1 MKNVSFRYDEGSF
14 YLKNI
19 NFEILKGQTVA
30 LVGAS
35 GSGKSTIADL
45 IPRFYDISEG
55 NILIDNKD
63 IKEYT
68 VESLRR
74 MMGIVTQE
82 TILLNTTISNNISYG
97 SKMIKKDDVVE
108 AAKAANALEFIQ
120 ELDNGFETIIG
131 ERGVKLSGGQKQ
143 RIAIARAIYKKSI
156 ITHT

>member
-1 MKNVSFRYDEGSF
+1 MR
-14 YLKNI
+14 
-19 NFEILKGQTVA
+19 QTIA

-45 IPRFYDISEG
+45 IPRFYDIHKG
-55 NILIDNKD
+55 KILIDNKN
-63 IKEYT
+63 IKEYK

-82 TILLNTTISNNISYG
+82 TILLNTSINNNISYG
-97 SKMIKKDDVVE
+97 SEMIKDNIVE
-108 AAKAANALEFIQ
+108 TAKAANALEFIQ

-131 ERGVKLSGGQKQ
+131 ERGLNFWWTEAHCDGESNLQ
-143 RIAIARAIYKKSI
+143 KSI